1 MIKKNSHV
9 AKNNLQPMIG
19 SQAESGWVNQL
30 ASMGVIAPKGWDS
43 SQQKKNLCYFI
54 KAFFSFQKEL

>member
-1 MIKKNSHV
+1 MINEMIFKKILHV

-30 ASMGVIAPKGWDS
+30 ASKGVIAPKGWDS
-43 SQQKKNLCYFI
+43 SQ
-54 KAFFSFQKEL
+54 